1 VRFQQ
6 ELVQLVTALRHWQH
20 VAQEAAAAA
29 ATGSAAATGIA
40 IAGSIGKDNAVLDGR
55 MFGGSAEVSRPFPLI
70 V

>member
-20 VAQEAAAAA
+20 VAQDAAAAA
-29 ATGSAAATGIA
+29 ATGSAA
-40 IAGSIGKDNAVLDGR
+40 AGSIGKDNAVLDGR
-55 MFGGSAEVSRPFPLI
+55 MFGGGAEVSRPFPLI